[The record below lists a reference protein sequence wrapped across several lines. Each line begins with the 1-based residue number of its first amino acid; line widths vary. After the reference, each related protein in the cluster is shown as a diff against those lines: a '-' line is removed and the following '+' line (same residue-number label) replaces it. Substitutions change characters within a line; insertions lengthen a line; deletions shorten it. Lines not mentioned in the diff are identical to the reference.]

1 MSSTTSTLSSDLR
14 ESLNRLGE
22 GLYWSDEDYHE
33 AAETIRG
40 RAEADGF
47 EHIETGQ
54 NRLILKLPAN
64 RLDSYGEPLVA
75 KLPRQY
81 GSPDGLKQNIEE
93 IDLWKNAPD
102 WFQEFLIPVESAHPR
117 GYWLV
122 MRYAP
127 EVQAEDEIEE
137 RRRYLHSCN
146 LRSGELATQNW
157 GRWRGEVYLID
168 YGLDIAHRFSDVEV
182 RNWVDIYDEDHRA
195 RHPEEYN
202 NEIEED
208 IDSTDEDLTDEQSS
222 SSAGLIF
229 VTSDVRPHR
238 KSSLRSA
245 LRGKSVRTGES
256 IEVELD
262 EETVQVEIE
271 ETEPRSD
278 RSSHEM
284 RLQIDEETR
293 ISL

>member
-1 MSSTTSTLSSDLR
+1 MSSKTSTLSPSLR
-14 ESLNRLGE
+14 ETLNYLGE
-22 GLYWSDEDYHE
+22 ELYWSDEDYYE
-33 AAETIRG
+33 AVETIRR
-40 RAEADGF
+40 RAEAEGF

-54 NRLILKLPAN
+54 NRLILKIPAD
-64 RLDSYGEPLVA
+64 RLDRYDEPLVA

-93 IDLWKNAPD
+93 IDLWENAPG
-102 WFQEFLIPVESAHPR
+102 WFREFLIPVESAHPR

-127 EVQAEDEIEE
+127 EVQGRDEIEE

-146 LRSGELATQNW
+146 LRSNELAPQNW
-157 GRWRGEVYLID
+157 GRWRGDVYLID
-168 YGLDIAHRFSDVEV
+168 YGLDIAHQFSDVEV
-182 RNWVDIYDEDHRA
+182 RNWVDIYDEDYKV
-195 RHPEEYN
+195 RHPEES
-202 NEIEED
+202 NEEMVENV
-208 IDSTDEDLTDEQSS
+208 DSADEDLSDEQNGPP
-222 SSAGLIF
+222 AALVF
-229 VTSDVRPHR
+229 ATTDVRPHR
-238 KSSLRSA
+238 KPCLRSA

-262 EETVQVEIE
+262 EETVLVEIE

-278 RSSHEM
+278 RSS
-284 RLQIDEETR
+284 RDRWLQIDEETQ